1 MPVIVQLFL
10 QKSQNHLT
18 MKIWS
23 YTVIEKG
30 TNESWTYINDIIET
44 SKPYNVQ

>member
-10 QKSQNHLT
+10 QKSQNYLT

-30 TNESWTYINDIIET
+30 TTESWTYDIIER